1 MQPISADSHVVE
13 GADVF
18 VGLPE
23 RFGDDAPR
31 VMHAG
36 TDQDAIIIPSKGKA
50 GVRRRIGI
58 AGLRMRDGVE
68 VQRRPGR
75 KPEVDDLADP
85 DVMAIMSR
93 GYDGLREGIRD
104 GSRRHVD
111 QDVDGIAAEFL
122 YPGFFPIKRPVPIR
136 SSLLILC
143 HPPLLIFL

>member
-36 TDQDAIIIPSKGKA
+36 TELDAIIIPSKGKA
-50 GVRRRIGI
+50 GIRRRIGI

-68 VQRRPGR
+68 VQRRSGR

-85 DVMAIMSR
+85 EVMGRSW
-93 GYDGLREGIRD
+93 
-104 GSRRHVD
+104 S
-111 QDVDGIAAEFL
+111 DGISFSFL
-122 YPGFFPIKRPVPIR
+122 
-136 SSLLILC
+136 LL
-143 HPPLLIFL
+143 